1 MRNEKSKEPKT
12 MKVAVYQMELIPGS
26 PHKNREKV
34 SEWVE
39 SQVKADQPDIIVL
52 PELWTTSYMIEQLEA
67 IAESAEPTRSFLSDL
82 AKKHQINII
91 GGSIANKV
99 NDKIYNTSLIF
110 DRNGKLVYE
119 YSKIHLVPMLN
130 EPAYLT
136 AGEEKVQTFELDGI
150 RMGVIIC
157 YDLRFPE
164 LARKLALEGAQV
176 LFIPAEWPK
185 PRTNHW
191 VNLQIARA
199 IENQM
204 YVVSSNNVGS
214 LNGVEYTGTSLIVDP
229 WGEVLAKGSEDNEET
244 LRGIVNPERVVEVRE
259 SVPIFESR
267 VPDLY

>member
-1 MRNEKSKEPKT
+1 M
-12 MKVAVYQMELIPGS
+12 MKVAVYQMELVPGS
-26 PHKNREKV
+26 PHDNREKV
-34 SEWVE
+34 KHWVGSE
-39 SQVKADQPDIIVL
+39 VKNDKPDIILL
-52 PELWTTSYMIEQLEA
+52 PEMWTTSYVLEELQT
-67 IAESAEPTRSFLSDL
+67 IADDALEPTKSFLSEL
-82 AKKHQINII
+82 AKEYKINIV

-99 NDKIYNTSLIF
+99 DDKLYNTSLVF
-110 DRNGKLVYE
+110 DRAGNLVYE
-119 YSKIHLVPMLN
+119 YSKMHLVPMLN

-136 AGEEKVQTFELDGI
+136 GGKEKVQTFELDGI

-164 LARKLALEGAQV
+164 LTRKLALDGAQV

-204 YVVSSNNVGS
+204 YVVSANNVGT
-214 LNGVEYTGTSLIVDP
+214 LNEVKYTGTSLIADP
-229 WGEVLAKGSEDNEET
+229 WGDVLVKGSEDKEET
-244 LRGIVNPERVVEVRE
+244 LRGTINPDRVIEVRK

-267 VPDLY
+267 VPELY